1 MKKPIL
7 WLALAASCLLPGAAF
22 SQSPQ
27 IVDLRASCERAVVS
41 AAARHGVPEHIARA
55 VAGVESGFHPFAL
68 NIDKASFFPSDWT
81 EAARLAEAAL
91 RRGAAVDIG
100 CMQIN
105 ISRYHRDAFAT
116 LGHALHPAWNAEYGA
131 KFLRSLYEKHGD
143 WTLAVAHY
151 HSGRRDAQ
159 IRYVTAVGEKIRSQS
174 GRVTAPQIS
183 AVAQRARASA
193 GSPLAL
199 RRAQGHGGES

>member
-1 MKKPIL
+1 
-7 WLALAASCLLPGAAF
+7 AHA
-22 SQSPQ
+22 QSPQ
-27 IVDLRASCERAVVS
+27 IVDLRAACERAVVA
-41 AAARHGVPEHIARA
+41 AAARNGVPEHIARA

-68 NIDKASFFPSDWT
+68 NIDKASYFPAEWT

-105 ISRYHRDAFAT
+105 ISRYHRNAFAT

-131 KFLRSLYEKHGD
+131 KLLRTLYDKHGD
-143 WTLAVAHY
+143 WTLAVAYY

-159 IRYVTAVGEKIRSQS
+159 IRYVTAVGERMRSQT
-174 GRVTAPQIS
+174 G
-183 AVAQRARASA
+183 RARAPAISAIEARARAAA

-199 RRAQGHGGES
+199 RRAQARGGES

>member
-1 MKKPIL
+1 MKNPFL
-7 WLALAASCLLPGAAF
+7 WLALAASCVSPGAAL

-68 NIDKASFFPSDWT
+68 NIDKASFFPADWT

-105 ISRYHRDAFAT
+105 ISRYHRNAFAT

-131 KFLRSLYEKHGD
+131 KFLRTLYEKHGD

-151 HSGRRDAQ
+151 HSGQRDAQ
-159 IRYVTAVGEKIRSQS
+159 IRYVTAVGDRIRSQT
-174 GRVTAPQIS
+174 GRAAAAPIG
-183 AVAQRARASA
+183 AVEARARAAA

-199 RRAQGHGGES
+199 RRAQGRGGAS